1 MCFTNY
7 LRRYYFIFA
16 PCQAAY
22 FKSIKFVFG
31 SFGRDVS
38 ASPTVNSSMHGT
50 PGIVFVP
57 RDELEARSPS
67 RPHGID
73 ARLEAAFRWSYC
85 EFLKDAG
92 IELRMYVRSF
102 L

>member
-1 MCFTNY
+1 Y
-7 LRRYYFIFA
+7 LEG
-16 PCQAAY
+16 
-22 FKSIKFVFG
+22 IKFVFG
-31 SFGRDVS
+31 SFGREVS